1 LDVEILILPEQV
13 TSAAVSQ
20 ALLEFLTATRALWP
34 FIDVNPNLSKEQE
47 RDKEADNLVWGG
59 EKSYEELLVGKTR
72 CRNLGK

>member
-59 EKSYEELLVGKTR
+59 EVLRRAVSGKNTMQKP
-72 CRNLGK
+72 G